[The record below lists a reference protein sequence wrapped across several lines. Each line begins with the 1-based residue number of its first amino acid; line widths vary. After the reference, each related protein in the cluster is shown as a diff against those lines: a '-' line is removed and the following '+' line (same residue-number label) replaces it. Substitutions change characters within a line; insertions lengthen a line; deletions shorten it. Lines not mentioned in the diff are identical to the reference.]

1 MFLRKGIIKMKKLSE
16 KEMRVVDGGKYV
28 WAVCRKCGKKFPG
41 ADKVSAWVGWFFVHS
56 IWHHKYG
63 VYYKY

>member
-1 MFLRKGIIKMKKLSE
+1 
-16 KEMRVVDGGKYV
+16 MRAVDGGKYV

-41 ADKVSAWVGWFFVHS
+41 ADKVSAWVGWFFGHS